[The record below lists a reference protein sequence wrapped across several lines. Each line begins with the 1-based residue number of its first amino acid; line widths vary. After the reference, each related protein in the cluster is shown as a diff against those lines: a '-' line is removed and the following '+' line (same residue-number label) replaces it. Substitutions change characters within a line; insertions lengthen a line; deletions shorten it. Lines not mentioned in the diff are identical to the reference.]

1 LDEDSDIRDLVGAQ
15 GKLVVFLASL
25 LQRAGVVKTGEFASL
40 LHTFALAV
48 TETDPEE
55 GSILAAWSAHVRAA
69 SGH

>member
-25 LQRAGVVKTGEFASL
+25 LQRAGVVKTGEFAAML
-40 LHTFALAV
+40 DTFALTV
-48 TETDPEE
+48 TETNPQE

>member
-40 LHTFALAV
+40 LDTFALAV

>member
-1 LDEDSDIRDLVGAQ
+1 MDEDSDIRDLVGAQ

-40 LHTFALAV
+40 LDTFALAV